1 MMVLCYM
8 VLVQHH
14 RLVVARNGCRYSLE
28 HSEGPGTVGEGVGVS
43 VGVGVG
49 VGVTV
54 GGAGGQGR

>member
-1 MMVLCYM
+1 MVLCYM

-28 HSEGPGTVGEGVGVS
+28 YRNGVGKGAGVS

-49 VGVTV
+49 VGVSV

>member
-1 MMVLCYM
+1 M
-8 VLVQHH
+8 HH